1 MKIVKHGC
9 VIDFLCPVCSCE
21 FLMSADEEGCRQQ
34 TDKDERKGDEVQY
47 LAVCP
52 DCGEGDVPGYKK
64 QYGDLPVMAEE
75 QKEEV
80 KTEKTSIERESIT
93 YTKETDPL

>member
-9 VIDFLCPVCSCE
+9 VIDFNCQVCGCE
-21 FLMSADEEGCRQQ
+21 FLMSEEECYQEAAQ
-34 TDKDERKGDEVQY
+34 DDKKGGEVQY

-64 QYGDLPVMAEE
+64 KFGELPEAEE
-75 QKEEV
+75 QEPEEDQEPKGRGIDFT
-80 KTEKTSIERESIT
+80 KTEFPSSI
-93 YTKETDPL
+93 

>member
-9 VIDFLCPVCSCE
+9 VIDFNCPVCGCE
-21 FLMSADEEGCRQQ
+21 FLMSEEECYQEAVQ
-34 TDKDERKGDEVQY
+34 DDKKGEEVQY

-64 QYGDLPVMAEE
+64 KFGKLPEAEE
-75 QKEEV
+75 QEPEEDPEPKGRGTDFT
-80 KTEKTSIERESIT
+80 KTEFPSSI
-93 YTKETDPL
+93 